1 MMSNEPGGKQRV
13 WQVVALIPTGQV
25 STYGEIAEMAGL
37 GRGAR
42 QVGGIMSRLP
52 QDTSLPW
59 HRVINASGRIS
70 LPVGSPGYFEQRRR
84 LEDEGVVFIK
94 GRVSFANHRWRP

>member
-1 MMSNEPGGKQRV
+1 MSNEPSDEQRV
-13 WQVVALIPTGQV
+13 WQVVALIPAGRI

-42 QVGGIMSRLP
+42 LVGRVMSRLP
-52 QDTSLPW
+52 QGTTLPW

-70 LPVGSPGYFEQRRR
+70 LPAGSPGYAEQRRR

-94 GRVSFANHRWRP
+94 GRASLRQYRWRP